1 MLLWIVNVIK
11 YDVFPVSE
19 TLKFTI
25 NGIVRVVILIASN
38 SLILKYNLIFAI
50 LDGFISQLEFL
61 PLFQLLVFLTL
72 TVLLGLLIS

>member
-1 MLLWIVNVIK
+1 MIK
-11 YDVFPVSE
+11 YDVFPVLE

-38 SLILKYNLIFAI
+38 SLILKYNLIVAI

-61 PLFQLLVFLTL
+61 PQFQLLVFLTL
-72 TVLLGLLIS
+72 SVLLGLLVS

>member
-1 MLLWIVNVIK
+1 MIK

-38 SLILKYNLIFAI
+38 SLILKYNLIVAI

>member
-1 MLLWIVNVIK
+1 MIK

>member
-11 YDVFPVSE
+11 YDVFPVLE

-38 SLILKYNLIFAI
+38 SLILKYNLIVAI

-72 TVLLGLLIS
+72 TVLLSLLIS

>member
-1 MLLWIVNVIK
+1 MIK
-11 YDVFPVSE
+11 YDVFPVLE

-25 NGIVRVVILIASN
+25 NGIVKVVILIASN
-38 SLILKYNLIFAI
+38 SLILKYNYIVAI

-72 TVLLGLLIS
+72 SVLLGLLVS